1 VNGKVFH
8 GRRGV
13 RQGDPLSPLLFV
25 LAADLLQ
32 SVFNKAKEQGLINL
46 PILGTNTMDFPIVQ
60 YADDTLLVME
70 ACPAQLT
77 HLKDLLQT
85 FSTSTGLKVNYKKSM
100 MVPLNITQ
108 EKLELLTNVFGCQQ
122 GSLPFTYLGLPMGTS
137 RPKIEHF
144 LPVMQKI
151 ERRLSCTSFF

>member
-1 VNGKVFH
+1 
-8 GRRGV
+8 
-13 RQGDPLSPLLFV
+13 
-25 LAADLLQ
+25 
-32 SVFNKAKEQGLINL
+32 
-46 PILGTNTMDFPIVQ
+46 
-60 YADDTLLVME
+60 ME

-77 HLKDLLQT
+77 HLKELLQT
-85 FSTSTGLKVNYKKSM
+85 FSASTGLKVNYNKSM

-108 EKLELLTNVFGCQQ
+108 DNLELLANVFGCQQ

-151 ERRLSCTSFF
+151 ERRLSCTSLFLSFLFISNLLLWDPQAPQRCYQAVR